1 MELTTQTSVP
11 GLWLTLLLVLVLCA
25 SVASPAYLAEFQPQQ
40 VERGLEFASGP
51 FEYDESGTGFVSK
64 LLVKELLSLSLSCM
78 DALSVVGS
86 DAYPGITLHGPPVP
100 GNSA

>member
-1 MELTTQTSVP
+1 MELTKQRSVS
-11 GLWLTLLLVLVLCA
+11 GLWLTLLLVFVLCA
-25 SVASPAYLAEFQPQQ
+25 SVASSAYLAEVQPQQ
-40 VERGLEFASGP
+40 VERGLESAPDP
-51 FEYDESGTGFVSK
+51 FEDDESVTGFVSK
-64 LLVKELLSLSLSCM
+64 LLAKEFLSLSLCCM